1 LKKLINF
8 TMGFYNFNKFL
19 IVKFI
24 PLLLVLGVFLSFAVD
39 SSYILGSYSHLYFS
53 SAEKLG
59 SSNFQNYINGLI
71 FFELIV
77 LALFIFSSLIIGSIC
92 AIKNEDNIENLSVF
106 VFLKELDEKITV
118 FIQRH
123 VWGIF
128 AEPPKWFAVI
138 AKLSLFVIV
147 FFSYVSYSEYQTSL
161 DKRQKIYPSI
171 EKMAKKTEKNFLFP
185 DKRVSFKNM
194 NNENNKIIKS
204 NEQITISNKNKNFTY
219 TDKINSVGDKNH
231 LLVMENAKIITIN
244 KERESDDKLLLKNLL
259 ISKSD
264 YELWKPINKKII
276 KIKKEIKN
284 AKESELPTFDLVLEK
299 WSLQIDAYSLG
310 MGNSLAWVD
319 TKSSLYRLII
329 SMLIAATFS
338 LFVAL
343 YMGMYRMVDYTMNDF
358 STVISL
364 IQPVAILPIIMIVFG
379 VEDYGKIIFIV
390 LGTIP
395 PMLLSTYLS
404 VKAVPKQTIIK
415 GKTLGASDFQVMR
428 TVVLPQ
434 VMPHF
439 INTVRLTLFLGWML
453 LLTSEMVS
461 SESGLGYR
469 ILVEKR
475 FVNMDAIIPYVLWI
489 MSMSYLTDKLLK
501 LTTAKL
507 YPWHMAK

>member
-1 LKKLINF
+1 
-8 TMGFYNFNKFL
+8 MGFYSFNKFL
-19 IVKFI
+19 ILSFV
-24 PLLLVLGVFLSFAVD
+24 PLLLVLGLFVSFSVD
-39 SSYILGSYSHLYFS
+39 SSYIIGSYSHLYFS
-53 SAEKLG
+53 SAESLA
-59 SSNFQNYINGLI
+59 SSSFKNYMNGFVFFQLI
-71 FFELIV
+71 F
-77 LALFIFSSLIIGSIC
+77 LALFVFSSLIIGTIC
-92 AIKNEDNIENLSVF
+92 VIKNESDIKNLSIF
-106 VFLKELDEKITV
+106 NSLKEFDNKISA
-118 FIQRH
+118 FIQRY

-128 AEPPKWFAVI
+128 AEPPKWFSII
-138 AKLSLFVIV
+138 AKFSLFVLV
-147 FFSYVSYSEYQTSL
+147 FYSYISYSEYQTSV
-161 DKRQKIYPSI
+161 DKKQKIYPSI

-185 DKRVSFKNM
+185 DKRVSFTKM
-194 NNENNKIIKS
+194 NEINEKRIKENK
-204 NEQITISNKNKNFTY
+204 EITSFNSDKKFTY
-219 TDKINSVGDKNH
+219 IETLENSSDKNH
-231 LLVMENAKIITIN
+231 SLVMENVKIEMLN
-244 KERESDDKLLLKNLL
+244 EQRESNNKLLLKNLL
-259 ISKSD
+259 IEKSD

-276 KIKKEIKN
+276 KIKKEIKKAN
-284 AKESELPTFDLVLEK
+284 DSNLPTFDLVLEK
-299 WSLQIDAYSLG
+299 WSLQIDAYKLG
-310 MGNSLAWVD
+310 AGNSLAWVD

-329 SMLIAATFS
+329 SMIIASIFS
-338 LFVAL
+338 LIVAL
-343 YMGMYRMVDYTMNDF
+343 YMGMYKMVDYTMNDF

-364 IQPVAILPIIMIVFG
+364 IQPVAILPIIMIIFG

-501 LTTAKL
+501 LTIAKL